1 MDLKTIIYTSFT
13 IRVNLM
19 NNDKLIW
26 LTLLV
31 FVLVGVSFDLYTTEL
46 GLSIG
51 LVETRPFGNHP
62 EIYYPRMVFMV
73 SLIFWLGKYLSI
85 KHDSSLFSIGIMS
98 SIILSLT
105 PYLAIYQNVT
115 LINSVLRLI

>member
-1 MDLKTIIYTSFT
+1 M
-13 IRVNLM
+13 
-19 NNDKLIW
+19 
-26 LTLLV
+26 LLV
-31 FVLVGVSFDLYTTEL
+31 FVLVGVSFDLYTTEI

-51 LVETRPFGNHP
+51 LVETRPLGNQP
-62 EIYYPRMVFMV
+62 EIYYPWMVFTV

-85 KHDSSLFSIGIMS
+85 KHDSSLYSIGIVS

-115 LINSVLRLI
+115 LINSILRLI